1 MKRRVTGFLQ
11 WMPRPLKWSGL
22 VVALS
27 AMTGCAQLSSVQSSA
42 SDNPTADA
50 SAASATG
57 KLPIEDAPFE
67 AAYQTLSIETLET
80 LTLQGLYRLQSLTLD
95 SDDTTGLDQ
104 LYVFSDPKPVYDNL
118 WDTIGDHLFL
128 TPANTHNY
136 QDYIQSYLNKKAYL
150 QRVSKRAKPY
160 LYFILQEIQKRQM
173 PFEMAL
179 LPIVESGYYPYAR
192 SYMSAAG
199 LWQFMPATGY
209 MYGLK
214 RNWWYDGRHDVYRS
228 TLAALDY
235 LQSLYKQNNYDWLLA
250 LASYN
255 AGYGNVRKATRKLH
269 RARPDAPVTFWNLQ
283 PYLPR
288 ETRHYVPQLLAIS
301 HIIGQ
306 RERYQVPL
314 EPVANK
320 PFLAAIDIRG
330 QVSLQK
336 VAQQTEVS
344 TKLLKNLN
352 PGFLRQA
359 TPPDGQ
365 HKLVLPLTVAERFN
379 NDYQQA
385 PDKYAVNWRRHQ
397 IRNGENLGVIA
408 QRYGTRVALIKQL
421 NNMRSDFIR
430 AGKTLL
436 IPVPGGESS
445 TQLASR
451 SGSDSYRHTVRRG
464 ESLWTI
470 ARTYDTS
477 INQLARWN
485 GLSRNDT
492 LRPGQR
498 LRIQMDGSSSRKISY
513 TLKKGESLWVV
524 ARKYQ
529 VTTDD
534 LCKWNGVSANDVLQP
549 GTELQVWIKS

>member
-22 VVALS
+22 VVVLS
-27 AMTGCAQLSSVQSSA
+27 AMTGCAQLSSIHSPDSG
-42 SDNPTADA
+42 NPTTD
-50 SAASATG
+50 ASATG
-57 KLPIEDAPFE
+57 KLPIVDAPFE

-80 LTLQGLYRLQSLTLD
+80 LTLQGLYRLQPLTLD
-95 SDDTTGLDQ
+95 SDDTPGLDQ

-136 QDYIQSYLNKKAYL
+136 QDYIQSYLKKKSYL
-150 QRVSKRAKPY
+150 QRVSERAKPY

-214 RNWWYDGRHDVYRS
+214 RSWWYDGRHDVYRS

-255 AGYGNVRKATRKLH
+255 AGYGNVRKATRRLKQV
-269 RARPDAPVTFWNLQ
+269 RPDAPATFWNLQ

-301 HIIGQ
+301 HIISQ
-306 RERYQVPL
+306 KDRYQISL

-320 PFLAAIDIRG
+320 PFLTTVDIKG
-330 QVSLQK
+330 QISLQK
-336 VAQQTEVS
+336 VAQKTDMPS
-344 TKLLKNLN
+344 KLLKNLN

-359 TPPDGQ
+359 TPPKGH
-365 HKLVLPLTVAERFN
+365 HKLVLPLNVAEHFEA
-379 NDYQQA
+379 DYQQA
-385 PDKYAVNWRRHQ
+385 PHRYAVNWRRHQ
-397 IRNGENLGVIA
+397 IQNGENLGVIA
-408 QRYGTRVALIKQL
+408 QRYGTRVGLIKQL

-436 IPVPGGESS
+436 IPVPGGDG
-445 TQLASR
+445 TTHLASR
-451 SGSDSYRHTVRRG
+451 KADTYRHTVRRG
-464 ESLWTI
+464 QSLWSI
-470 ARTYDTS
+470 ARLYNTS

-485 GLSRNDT
+485 GLSRNTT
-492 LRPGQR
+492 LRPGQT
-498 LRIQMDGSSSRKISY
+498 LRVQAGGASQKISY
-513 TLKKGESLWVV
+513 TLKKGESLWIV

-529 VTTDD
+529 VSTDD
-534 LCKWNGVSANDVLQP
+534 LCKWNGVSTNDILQP
-549 GTELQVWIKS
+549 GTKLQVWIKS

>member
-1 MKRRVTGFLQ
+1 MSAA
-11 WMPRPLKWSGL
+11 P
-22 VVALS
+22 LS
-27 AMTGCAQLSSVQSSA
+27 AT
-42 SDNPTADA
+42 
-50 SAASATG
+50 
-57 KLPIEDAPFE
+57 
-67 AAYQTLSIETLET
+67 YQTLSIETLET
-80 LTLQGLYRLQSLTLD
+80 LTLQGLYRLQPLTTQTAQ
-95 SDDTTGLDQ
+95 TTALDQ
-104 LYVFSDPKPVYDNL
+104 FYVFSEPKPIYDNL

-136 QDYIQSYLNKKAYL
+136 QDYIQSYLKKKSYL

-179 LPIVESGYYPYAR
+179 LPIVESGFYPYAR

-214 RNWWYDGRHDVYRS
+214 RSWWYDGRHDVYRS

-255 AGYGNVRKATRKLH
+255 AGYGNVRKATRRLK
-269 RARPDAPVTFWNLQ
+269 RARPDAPATFWNLQ

-301 HIIGQ
+301 HIISHKD
-306 RERYQVPL
+306 RYHIPL

-320 PFLAAIDIRG
+320 PFITTVEIQG
-330 QVSLQK
+330 QISLQK
-336 VAQQTEVS
+336 VAQKTDMPS
-344 TKLLKNLN
+344 SLLKNLN

-359 TPPDGQ
+359 TPPNGH
-365 HKLVLPLTVAERFN
+365 HKLVLPLDVAEHFKV
-379 NDYQQA
+379 DYEQA
-385 PDKYAVNWRRHQ
+385 PNQYAVNWRRHQ
-397 IRNGENLGVIA
+397 IRSGENLGLIA
-408 QRYGTRVALIKQL
+408 QRYGTRVGLIKQL

-436 IPVPGGESS
+436 IPVPGSQATS
-445 TQLASR
+445 QVASR
-451 SGSDSYRHTVRRG
+451 SDRADTYRHTVRRG
-464 ESLWTI
+464 ESLWSI
-470 ARTYDTS
+470 ARLYDTS

-485 GLSRNDT
+485 GLSRNST
-492 LRPGQR
+492 LRPGQT
-498 LRIQMDGSSSRKISY
+498 LRVQTSSASRKISY

-529 VTTDD
+529 VSTDD
-534 LCKWNGVSANDVLQP
+534 LCKWNGLSANDVLQP
-549 GTELQVWIKS
+549 GTELQVWINS